1 MSACAWAC
9 GRLCGPGLL
18 RHDRGLWTAGAFPD
32 LMPQVGLSQHR
43 LRKGQ
48 VELSSA
54 GFGSLGRR
62 EAEGPVGAGS
72 YRPEC
77 RPGLWE
83 HLPGRPQP
91 AEVSLCPG
99 ILRPDSHAFSQ

>member
-32 LMPQVGLSQHR
+32 LMPQGGLSQHR

-62 EAEGPVGAGS
+62 EAETLWVWGATGPN
-72 YRPEC
+72 
-77 RPGLWE
+77 PGQASGDAFLGG
-83 HLPGRPQP
+83 LSQ
-91 AEVSLCPG
+91 
-99 ILRPDSHAFSQ
+99 LR